1 MLHCAATAAAV
12 SESKPSQ
19 AGPAAV
25 SSRYD
30 IDACLGDIRAGID
43 EAAATEDP
51 YHFRHD
57 RLHRRNGVEYVELDG
72 PLGQHPNLPMPLPSM
87 LARDV
92 PRPHACDGTLAV
104 EGARCKAARRHRRC
118 IVRAVGSGVWAGIYV
133 AVGMRR
139 CMRRCTGR
147 CHLDGR
153 FAAAHFGRGELD
165 LQAAATNPYRVTIRP
180 RRNVACCDVV
190 C

>member
-1 MLHCAATAAAV
+1 MTSYCVACNMLHCAATATAV

-25 SSRYD
+25 SSRYDMD

-72 PLGQHPNLPMPLPSM
+72 PLGQHPNLP
-87 LARDV
+87 
-92 PRPHACDGTLAV
+92 H
-104 EGARCKAARRHRRC
+104 
-118 IVRAVGSGVWAGIYV
+118 
-133 AVGMRR
+133 
-139 CMRRCTGR
+139 
-147 CHLDGR
+147 
-153 FAAAHFGRGELD
+153 AAAGPCWRGMCRGRMR
-165 LQAAATNPYRVTIRP
+165 AMARSP
-180 RRNVACCDVV
+180 
-190 C
+190 